1 MLREQLRGA
10 DPEVP
15 IYALIPFDETLEALT
30 MPQRLGVT
38 LFALFSAIAL
48 ALATI
53 GIYGVATYVAALRTR
68 EIGVR
73 IALGATRTTVRR
85 LILRQSAW
93 PIVTGILVGLAGA
106 LYASRAAQ
114 AFMVDISPLDPVTFV
129 LVPLFLALIAFAA
142 TYLPA
147 LRASR
152 IAPIAALRDE

>member
-1 MLREQLRGA
+1 
-10 DPEVP
+10 
-15 IYALIPFDETLEALT
+15 

-73 IALGATRTTVRR
+73 MALGATRSTVRR
-85 LILRQSAW
+85 LILQQSAW
-93 PIVTGILVGLAGA
+93 PIAAGILVGFAGA

-114 AFMVDISPLDPVTFV
+114 AFLVDISPVDPVTFA
-129 LVPLFLALIAFAA
+129 LVPLFLALVGLAA

-147 LRASR
+147 RRASR
-152 IAPIAALRDE
+152 IEPVAALRDE